1 MAKKATVKKIAPKK
15 AAAKKPARRAPSKST
30 GAFIK
35 PGEYCIVRARDA
47 GVHAGEYVSHS
58 GREVSLTNSRRL
70 WYWKAN
76 DSVSLSGVAE
86 SGVSSQSKI
95 APAVARIVI
104 GDACEIIPC
113 TKTARDSIVSAP
125 IARAS

>member
-1 MAKKATVKKIAPKK
+1 MAKKPVKKAVP
-15 AAAKKPARRAPSKST
+15 KKPARRAPSKS

-58 GREVSLTNSRRL
+58 GREVALKNSRRL

-76 DSVSLSGVAE
+76 DSVSLSGVADA
-86 SGVSSQSKI
+86 GVSSQSRI
-95 APAVARIVI
+95 APTVARIVI

-113 TKTARDSIVSAP
+113 TKAAKDSIVSAP
-125 IARAS
+125 VASAS

>member
-1 MAKKATVKKIAPKK
+1 MAKKPIKKTAPKK
-15 AAAKKPARRAPSKST
+15 PAKRAPPKS
-30 GAFIK
+30 GVFIK

-58 GREVSLTNSRRL
+58 GREVLLTNSRRL

-76 DSVSLSGVAE
+76 NSVSLSGVADT
-86 SGVSSQSKI
+86 GVSIQSKI
-95 APAVARIVI
+95 APVVARIVI

-113 TKTARDSIVSAP
+113 TKAARDSIVSAP